1 MKNNIKYIVIA
12 ITIGIILGKYTFNQ
26 YKEETKECWICQLV
40 KYIEKSNRYLVII
53 HDIYAP
59 CHYMKGF
66 VKEDDL
72 GDIRETFILRVTTLE
87 ELKMIMTIKEVMKL
101 QYIDLYKEL

>member
-1 MKNNIKYIVIA
+1 MKYEIDQ
-12 ITIGIILGKYTFNQ
+12 ILYFKPTYN
-26 YKEETKECWICQLV
+26 EETKECWICQLV
-40 KYIEKSNRYLVII
+40 KYIEKSERYLAII

-72 GDIRETFILRVTTLE
+72 GDIRETFVLNIVTLE
-87 ELKMIMTIKEVMKL
+87 ELKMNMKIKEVIKL
-101 QYIDLYKEL
+101 QYVDLYKN

>member
-1 MKNNIKYIVIA
+1 
-12 ITIGIILGKYTFNQ
+12 
-26 YKEETKECWICQLV
+26 
-40 KYIEKSNRYLVII
+40 
-53 HDIYAP
+53 
-59 CHYMKGF
+59 MKGF